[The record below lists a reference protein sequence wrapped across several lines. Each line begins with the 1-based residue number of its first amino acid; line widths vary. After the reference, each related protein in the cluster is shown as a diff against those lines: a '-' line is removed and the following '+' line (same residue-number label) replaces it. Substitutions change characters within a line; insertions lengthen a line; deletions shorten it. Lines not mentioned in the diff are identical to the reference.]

1 MPNYDEEQLGVNNP
15 SHPANDIEVFDEVE
29 LTEEELLISVLQ
41 DELKSLRKEHES
53 IKGILKQIEEM
64 EAKEGIYANCLGMTE
79 KQEKDYIHLRN
90 CLKIKII
97 RL

>member
-1 MPNYDEEQLGVNNP
+1 MNGYDDKATGLENDF
-15 SHPANDIEVFDEVE
+15 HPANQIEVFYEIEMTSDA
-29 LTEEELLISVLQ
+29 LIIQ
-41 DELKSLRKEHES
+41 DLSAEIFRLRKEHES

-90 CLKIKII
+90 CLKLKIT

>member
-1 MPNYDEEQLGVNNP
+1 MNNYDDKTTGLENT
-15 SHPANDIEVFDEVE
+15 SHPSLKIEVFDEVE
-29 LTEEELLISVLQ
+29 LTEEQLIILRLS
-41 DELKSLRKEHES
+41 DANISLKKEHES

-79 KQEKDYIHLRN
+79 QQEKDYIHLRN
-90 CLKIKII
+90 CLKLKII